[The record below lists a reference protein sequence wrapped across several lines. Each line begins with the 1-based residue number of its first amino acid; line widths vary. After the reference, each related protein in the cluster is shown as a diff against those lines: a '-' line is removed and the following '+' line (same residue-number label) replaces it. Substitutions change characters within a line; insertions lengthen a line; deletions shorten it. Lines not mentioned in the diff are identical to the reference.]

1 MFREKPSAMNLE
13 REKALPV
20 ITAEEQRR
28 LLDRISDEQAEE
40 DPETWIQMIRESR
53 TFYRPKTDDNS

>member
-40 DPETWIQMIRESR
+40 DSETWIRMIRESR
-53 TFYRPKTDDNS
+53 TFSRPKTDDFS